1 MIAVIVAI
9 VVLLAVTLPQLLVRT
24 TIRRHATDRPDLPGT
39 GGELARHL
47 LDRFGLG
54 HVKVEVTEKGDHYD
68 PDAGAVRLLPQH
80 HDGRSLS
87 AVAIA
92 AHEVSHAIQHGNGE
106 RKLAL
111 RQRLAKLALFTDR
124 IAGIFFIA
132 APVLTVVIRSPA
144 ALAGAIAVG
153 IALLS
158 VRVVVNLVTLP
169 VETDASFTKALPIL
183 REGGY
188 LSEGDL
194 PAARSVL
201 RAAAFTYVAGALI
214 SLINLARWIR
224 LLR

>member
-9 VVLLAVTLPQLLVRT
+9 VVLAAVTLPQLLVRT
-24 TIRRHATDRPDLPGT
+24 TISRHAVERPDLPGT

-47 LDRFGLG
+47 LDRFDLG
-54 HVKVEVTEKGDHYD
+54 HVKVEITDKGDHYD
-68 PDAGAVRLLPQH
+68 PDAAVVRLLPQH

-111 RQRLAKLALFTDR
+111 RQRLAKVALFTDR

-144 ALAGAIAVG
+144 ALAGAIAIG

-169 VETDASFTKALPIL
+169 VETDASFAKALPIL
-183 REGGY
+183 KEGGY
-188 LSEGDL
+188 LSEDDL
-194 PAARSVL
+194 PAAQSVL

>member
-1 MIAVIVAI
+1 MIAIIVLVAVLAI
-9 VVLLAVTLPQLLVRT
+9 VTLPQLLVRT
-24 TIRRHATDRPDLPGT
+24 TISRYAADRPDLPGT

-47 LDRFGLG
+47 LDRFGLS
-54 HVKVEVTEKGDHYD
+54 HVKVEVTDRGDHYD

-80 HDGRSLS
+80 HGGRSLS

-111 RQRLAKLALFTDR
+111 RQRLAKIAVFTDR
-124 IAGIFFIA
+124 IAGIFFLA
-132 APVLTVVIRSPA
+132 APVLTVIIRSPA
-144 ALAGAIAVG
+144 ALAGTIGLG

-169 VETDASFTKALPIL
+169 VETDASFAKALPIL
-183 REGGY
+183 KDGGY

-194 PAARSVL
+194 PAARNVL
-201 RAAAFTYVAGALI
+201 RAAAFSYVAGALI

>member
-1 MIAVIVAI
+1 MIAIIIAI
-9 VVLLAVTLPQLLVRT
+9 AVLAVVTLPQLLVRT
-24 TIRRHATDRPDLPGT
+24 TINRHAFDRPDLPGT

-47 LDRFGLG
+47 LDRFDLG
-54 HVKVEVTEKGDHYD
+54 HVKVEVTDKGDHYD
-68 PDAGAVRLLPQH
+68 PDASAVRLLPRH
-80 HDGRSLS
+80 HGGRSLS

-111 RQRLAKLALFTDR
+111 RQRLAKLAMFTDR
-124 IAGIFFIA
+124 IAGVFFIA
-132 APVLTVVIRSPA
+132 APILTVIIRSPV
-144 ALAGAIAVG
+144 ALAGAIGLGVG
-153 IALLS
+153 LLS

-169 VETDASFTKALPIL
+169 VETDASFAKALPIL
-183 REGGY
+183 KEGGY

>member
-1 MIAVIVAI
+1 MIAIIIAI
-9 VVLLAVTLPQLLVRT
+9 AVLAVVTLPQLLVRT
-24 TIRRHATDRPDLPGT
+24 TINRHAVDRPDLPGT

-47 LDRFGLG
+47 LDRFDLG
-54 HVKVEVTEKGDHYD
+54 HVKVEVTDKGDHYD
-68 PDAGAVRLLPQH
+68 PDASAVRLLPRH
-80 HDGRSLS
+80 HGGRSLS

-111 RQRLAKLALFTDR
+111 RQRLAKLAMFTDR
-124 IAGIFFIA
+124 IAGVFFIA
-132 APVLTVVIRSPA
+132 APILTVIIRSPV
-144 ALAGAIAVG
+144 ALAGAIGLGVG
-153 IALLS
+153 LLS

-169 VETDASFTKALPIL
+169 VETDASFAKALPIL
-183 REGGY
+183 KEGGY

>member
-1 MIAVIVAI
+1 MIAIIVLSI
-9 VVLLAVTLPQLLVRT
+9 VLAAVALPQLLVRT
-24 TIRRHATDRPDLPGT
+24 TIRRHSGDRPDLPGT

-47 LDRFGLG
+47 LDRFGLS
-54 HVKVEVTEKGDHYD
+54 HVKVEVTDKGDHYD
-68 PDAGAVRLLPQH
+68 PDAGAVRLLPRH
-80 HDGRSLS
+80 HGGRSLS

-111 RQRLAKLALFTDR
+111 RQRLVRVAMVTDR
-124 IAGIFFIA
+124 IAGVFFLA
-132 APVLTVVIRSPA
+132 APVLTVIIRSPV
-144 ALAGAIAVG
+144 ALAGTIALG

-169 VETDASFTKALPIL
+169 VETDASFAKALPIL
-183 REGGY
+183 KDGGY
-188 LSEGDL
+188 LSEDDL
-194 PAARSVL
+194 PAARNVL

>member
-1 MIAVIVAI
+1 MIAIIILAF
-9 VVLLAVTLPQLLVRT
+9 VLSVVTLPQLLVRA
-24 TIRRHATDRPDLPGT
+24 TISRHSGDRPDLPGT

-47 LDRFGLG
+47 LDRFGLS
-54 HVKVEVTEKGDHYD
+54 HVKVEVTDKGDHYD
-68 PDAGAVRLLPQH
+68 PDAGAVRLLPRH

-111 RQRLAKLALFTDR
+111 RQRLVRVAMVTDR
-124 IAGIFFIA
+124 IAGVFFLA
-132 APVLTVVIRSPA
+132 APVLTVIIRSPV
-144 ALAGAIAVG
+144 ALAGTIALG

-169 VETDASFTKALPIL
+169 VETDASFAKALPIL
-183 REGGY
+183 KDGGY
-188 LSEGDL
+188 LSEDDL
-194 PAARSVL
+194 PAARNVL

>member
-1 MIAVIVAI
+1 MILILVAI

-54 HVKVEVTEKGDHYD
+54 HVKVEVTEMGDHYD

>member
-1 MIAVIVAI
+1 MIAI
-9 VVLLAVTLPQLLVRT
+9 VVLIAALAVVTLPQLLVRA
-24 TIRRHATDRPDLPGT
+24 TISRHSGDRPDMPGT

-47 LDRFGLG
+47 LDRFGLS
-54 HVKVEVTEKGDHYD
+54 HVAVEATDKGDHYD
-68 PDAGAVRLLPQH
+68 PDAVAVRLMPQH
-80 HDGRSLS
+80 LGGRSVS

-111 RQRLAKLALFTDR
+111 RQRLVRVAMFTDR
-124 IAGIFFIA
+124 IAGIFFLA
-132 APVLTVVIRSPA
+132 APVLTVIIRSPV
-144 ALAGAIAVG
+144 ALAGAIALG

-169 VETDASFTKALPIL
+169 VETDASFAKALPIL
-183 REGGY
+183 EDGGY
-188 LSEGDL
+188 LSGDDL
-194 PAARSVL
+194 PAARNVL

>member
-1 MIAVIVAI
+1 MIAIIVA
-9 VVLLAVTLPQLLVRT
+9 VLVLAVVTLPQLLVRT
-24 TIRRHATDRPDLPGT
+24 TINRHAADRPDLPGT

-47 LDRFGLG
+47 LDRFDLG
-54 HVKVEVTEKGDHYD
+54 HVKVEVTDKGDHYD
-68 PDAGAVRLLPQH
+68 PDAAAVRLLPQH
-80 HDGRSLS
+80 HGGRSLS

-92 AHEVSHAIQHGNGE
+92 AHEVAHAIQHGNGE

-111 RQRLAKLALFTDR
+111 RQRLARLAMFTDR

-132 APVLTVVIRSPA
+132 APILTVIIRSPV
-144 ALAGAIAVG
+144 ALAGAIGLGVG
-153 IALLS
+153 LLS

-169 VETDASFTKALPIL
+169 VETDASFAKALPIL

>member
-1 MIAVIVAI
+1 MIAI
-9 VVLLAVTLPQLLVRT
+9 VVVIAVLAIVALPQMLVWA
-24 TIRRHATDRPDLPGT
+24 TIRRHAGDRPDLPGT

-54 HVKVEVTEKGDHYD
+54 DVGVEVTDKGDHYD
-68 PDAGAVRLLPQH
+68 PEARVVRLLRAH

-92 AHEVSHAIQHGNGE
+92 AHEVSHAIQDGNGE

-111 RQRLAKLALFTDR
+111 RQRLARVALFTDR
-124 IAGIFFIA
+124 IAGVFFLA
-132 APVLTVVIRSPA
+132 APVLTVIIRSPV
-144 ALAGAIAVG
+144 ALAGAVGLG

-169 VETDASFTKALPIL
+169 VETDASFAKALPIL
-183 REGGY
+183 KDGGY
-188 LSEGDL
+188 LAADDL

>member
-1 MIAVIVAI
+1 MIAAIVAI
-9 VVLLAVTLPQLLVRT
+9 VVLLAITLPQLLVRM
-24 TIRRHATDRPDLPGT
+24 TISRHATDRPDLPGT

-54 HVKVEVTEKGDHYD
+54 HVRVEATDKGDHYD
-68 PDAGAVRLLPQH
+68 PEASAVRLLPQH
-80 HDGRSLS
+80 HGGRSLS

-92 AHEVSHAIQHGNGE
+92 AHEVAHAIQHGNGE

-111 RQRLAKLALFTDR
+111 RQRLAKVALFTDR
-124 IAGIFFIA
+124 IAGVFFVA

-144 ALAGAIAVG
+144 ALAGAIAIGV
-153 IALLS
+153 ALLS

-169 VETDASFTKALPIL
+169 VETDASFVKALPIL
-183 REGGY
+183 KEGGY
-188 LSEGDL
+188 LSEDDL

>member
-9 VVLLAVTLPQLLVRT
+9 VLLLAVTLPQLLVVT
-24 TIRRHATDRPDLPGT
+24 TIHRHAFDHPGLPGT

-54 HVKVEVTEKGDHYD
+54 HVKVEVTERGDHYD
-68 PDAGAVRLLPQH
+68 PEAAAVRLLPQH
-80 HDGRSLS
+80 HHGRSVS

-92 AHEVSHAIQHGNGE
+92 AHEVSHAIQHGSGD
-106 RKLAL
+106 RMLAL
-111 RQRLAKLALFTDR
+111 RQRLVKLARFADR
-124 IAGIFFIA
+124 IAGIFFVA
-132 APVLTVVIRSPA
+132 APVLTIVIRSPL
-144 ALAGAIAVG
+144 ALAGAVAVG

-169 VETDASFTKALPIL
+169 VETDASFGKALPIL
-183 REGGY
+183 KEGGY
-188 LSEGDL
+188 LSEDDL

-214 SLINLARWIR
+214 SLINLARWTR

>member
-1 MIAVIVAI
+1 MILIIVAV
-9 VVLLAVTLPQLLVRT
+9 VVLAVVALPQLLVRT
-24 TIRRHATDRPDLPGT
+24 TIRRHGAERPDLPGT

-47 LDRFGLG
+47 LDRFELA
-54 HVKVEVTEKGDHYD
+54 HVRVEVTEKGDHYD

-111 RQRLAKLALFTDR
+111 RQRLARVAQFTDR
-124 IAGIFFIA
+124 IAGVFFLA
-132 APVLTVVIRSPA
+132 APVLTVIIRSPA
-144 ALAGAIAVG
+144 ALAGAIAIGV
-153 IALLS
+153 ALLS

-169 VETDASFTKALPIL
+169 VETDASFAKALPIL
-183 REGGY
+183 KDGGY
-188 LSEGDL
+188 LSERDL
-194 PAARSVL
+194 PAARSIL

>member
-1 MIAVIVAI
+1 MIAIIILAF
-9 VVLLAVTLPQLLVRT
+9 VLSVVTLPQLLVRA
-24 TIRRHATDRPDLPGT
+24 TISRHSGDRPDLPGT

-47 LDRFGLG
+47 LDRFGLS
-54 HVKVEVTEKGDHYD
+54 HVKVEVTDKGDHYD
-68 PDAGAVRLLPQH
+68 PDAGAVRLLPRH

-111 RQRLAKLALFTDR
+111 RQRLVRVAMVTDR
-124 IAGIFFIA
+124 IAGVFFLA
-132 APVLTVVIRSPA
+132 APVLTVIIRSPV
-144 ALAGAIAVG
+144 ALAGTIALG

-169 VETDASFTKALPIL
+169 VETDASFAKALPIL
-183 REGGY
+183 KDGGY
-188 LSEGDL
+188 LSEDDL
-194 PAARSVL
+194 PAARNVL
-201 RAAAFTYVAGALI
+201 RAAAFTSVAGALI

>member
-1 MIAVIVAI
+1 MIAIVIAI
-9 VVLLAVTLPQLLVRT
+9 VVLAVVTLPQLLVRT
-24 TIRRHATDRPDLPGT
+24 TISRHAADRPDLPGT

-47 LDRFGLG
+47 LDRFDLG
-54 HVKVEVTEKGDHYD
+54 HVKVEVTDKGDHYD
-68 PDAGAVRLLPQH
+68 PEAVAVRLLPQH
-80 HDGRSLS
+80 HGGRSLS

-111 RQRLAKLALFTDR
+111 RQRLVRVAMVTDR
-124 IAGIFFIA
+124 IAGVFFIA
-132 APVLTVVIRSPA
+132 APVLTVIIRSPL
-144 ALAGAIAVG
+144 ALGGAIALGV
-153 IALLS
+153 ALLS

-169 VETDASFTKALPIL
+169 VETDASFSKALPIL
-183 REGGY
+183 KDGGY

-214 SLINLARWIR
+214 SLIKLSRSIR

>member
-1 MIAVIVAI
+1 MIAIIVLVAVLAI
-9 VVLLAVTLPQLLVRT
+9 VTLPQLLVRT
-24 TIRRHATDRPDLPGT
+24 TIRRHAGDRPDLPGT

-47 LDRFGLG
+47 LDRFGLS
-54 HVKVEVTEKGDHYD
+54 HVRVEVTDRGDHYD

-80 HDGRSLS
+80 HGGRSLS

-92 AHEVSHAIQHGNGE
+92 AHEVGHAIQHGNGE

-111 RQRLAKLALFTDR
+111 RQRLAKIAVFTDR
-124 IAGIFFIA
+124 IAGIFFLA
-132 APVLTVVIRSPA
+132 APVLTVIIRSPA
-144 ALAGAIAVG
+144 ALAGAIGLG

-169 VETDASFTKALPIL
+169 VETDASFAKALPIL
-183 REGGY
+183 KDGGY

>member
-1 MIAVIVAI
+1 MIAIIIAI
-9 VVLLAVTLPQLLVRT
+9 AVLAVVTLPQLLVRT
-24 TIRRHATDRPDLPGT
+24 TINRHAVDRPDLPGT

-47 LDRFGLG
+47 LDRFDLG
-54 HVKVEVTEKGDHYD
+54 HVKVEVTDKGDHYD
-68 PDAGAVRLLPQH
+68 PDAGAVRLLPRH
-80 HDGRSLS
+80 HGGRSLS

-111 RQRLAKLALFTDR
+111 RQRLAKLAMFTDR
-124 IAGIFFIA
+124 IAGVFFIA
-132 APVLTVVIRSPA
+132 APILTVIIRSPV
-144 ALAGAIAVG
+144 ALAGAIGLGVG
-153 IALLS
+153 LLS

-169 VETDASFTKALPIL
+169 VETDASFAKALPIL
-183 REGGY
+183 KEGGY

>member
-1 MIAVIVAI
+1 MIAIIIAI
-9 VVLLAVTLPQLLVRT
+9 VVLAAVTLPQLIVRT
-24 TIRRHATDRPDLPGT
+24 TISRHALDRPDLPGT

-54 HVKVEVTEKGDHYD
+54 HVTVEVADKGDHYD
-68 PDAGAVRLLPQH
+68 PDAAAVRLLPRH

-111 RQRLAKLALFTDR
+111 RQRLAKVAMVTDR

-132 APVLTVVIRSPA
+132 APILTVIIRSPL
-144 ALAGAIAVG
+144 ALAGAIGLGV
-153 IALLS
+153 ALLS

-169 VETDASFTKALPIL
+169 VETDASFAKALPIL
-183 REGGY
+183 KEGGY

>member
-1 MIAVIVAI
+1 MIAIIIVIA
-9 VVLLAVTLPQLLVRT
+9 VLAVVTLPQLLVRT
-24 TIRRHATDRPDLPGT
+24 TINRHSVDRPDLPGT

-47 LDRFGLG
+47 LDRFDLR

-111 RQRLAKLALFTDR
+111 RQRLAKVAMFTDR

-132 APVLTVVIRSPA
+132 APVLTVIIRSPV
-144 ALAGAIAVG
+144 ALAGAIALGV
-153 IALLS
+153 ALLS

-169 VETDASFTKALPIL
+169 VETDASFVKALPIL
-183 REGGY
+183 KEGGY